1 MITITQILVIIFGVI
16 MFFITLNHFR
26 KKKLNQI
33 GFFIWASVWIIL
45 VVSILLFDFVSRLA
59 NLILNIHVFDFFVL
73 GAIILI
79 FVLIFLLNS
88 SINENRKK
96 IDEVVEEIAS
106 RDAKKKK

>member
-1 MITITQILVIIFGVI
+1 MITLTQILVIIFGVI
-16 MFFITLNHFR
+16 MFFITLNQFR
-26 KKKLNQI
+26 KKKLNQV
-33 GFFIWASVWIIL
+33 GFLIWASVWIIL
-45 VVSILLFDFVSRLA
+45 IISILLFDFISRLA
-59 NLILNIHVFDFFVL
+59 TFILNIHVFDLFVL

-96 IDEVVEEIAS
+96 IDEIVEEIAS